1 MRNNLLV
8 TILFLASSSIIL
20 SQDLRIKNLQIESK
34 NNGTVIQL
42 DSNRKVNL
50 ENVTAW
56 YSSEW
61 FYMTIY
67 DANADSL
74 SLTNYKNDSLK
85 NIEVSNSDESTQI
98 AVQLFSD
105 IESFEI
111 NTPNRK
117 TLQFFL
123 RNSQLVAKN
132 SISVEDGID
141 IVQAEEKTS
150 KEKPESKLFNDLFF
164 YLLRLQNI
172 FFVNLESKIFLTA
185 FDAVIASPN
194 VIKSLLGKLFFLRK
208 VKKSLWLSILKSS
221 EQPPNA

>member
-42 DSNRKVNL
+42 DSNKKVNL

-74 SLTNYKNDSLK
+74 SLANYKNDSLK

-98 AVQLFSD
+98 AVQLFSE

-132 SISVEDGID
+132 SISVEDEID
-141 IVQAEEKTS
+141 IVQTEEKTPKGKDIIYE
-150 KEKPESKLFNDLFF
+150 KEQPRNANSKL
-164 YLLRLQNI
+164 I
-172 FFVNLESKIFLTA
+172 
-185 FDAVIASPN
+185 VIAGLIVSAIDITN
-194 VIKSLLGKLFFLRK
+194 STSFLAGA
-208 VKKSLWLSILKSS
+208 LIAIIA
-221 EQPPNA
+221 NFI

>member
-42 DSNRKVNL
+42 DSNKKVNL

-74 SLTNYKNDSLK
+74 SLANYKNDSLK

-98 AVQLFSD
+98 AVQLFSE

-132 SISVEDGID
+132 SISVEDEID
-141 IVQAEEKTS
+141 IVQTEQKTP
-150 KEKPESKLFNDLFF
+150 KEKDIIYEKEQPRNANNKL
-164 YLLRLQNI
+164 I
-172 FFVNLESKIFLTA
+172 
-185 FDAVIASPN
+185 VIAGLIVSAIDITN
-194 VIKSLLGKLFFLRK
+194 STSFSAGALIAIIANFL
-208 VKKSLWLSILKSS
+208 
-221 EQPPNA
+221 

>member
-42 DSNRKVNL
+42 DSNKKVNL

-74 SLTNYKNDSLK
+74 SLANYKNDSLK

-98 AVQLFSD
+98 AVQLFSE

-132 SISVEDGID
+132 SISVEDEID
-141 IVQAEEKTS
+141 IVQTEEKIS
-150 KEKPESKLFNDLFF
+150 KEKDIIYEKEQPRNANSKL
-164 YLLRLQNI
+164 I
-172 FFVNLESKIFLTA
+172 
-185 FDAVIASPN
+185 VIAGLIVSAIDITN
-194 VIKSLLGKLFFLRK
+194 STSFSAGALIAIIANFL
-208 VKKSLWLSILKSS
+208 
-221 EQPPNA
+221 

>member
-74 SLTNYKNDSLK
+74 SLANYKNDSLK

-98 AVQLFSD
+98 AVQLFSE

-123 RNSQLVAKN
+123 RNSQLFVKN
-132 SISVEDGID
+132 SISVEDKID
-141 IVQAEEKTS
+141 IVQTEEKTP
-150 KEKPESKLFNDLFF
+150 KEKDIIYEKEQPRNANNKL
-164 YLLRLQNI
+164 I
-172 FFVNLESKIFLTA
+172 
-185 FDAVIASPN
+185 VIAGLIVSAIDITN
-194 VIKSLLGKLFFLRK
+194 STSFSAGALIAIIANFL
-208 VKKSLWLSILKSS
+208 
-221 EQPPNA
+221 

>member
-42 DSNRKVNL
+42 DSNKKVNL

-74 SLTNYKNDSLK
+74 SLANYKNDSLK

-98 AVQLFSD
+98 AVQLFSE

-132 SISVEDGID
+132 SISVEDKID
-141 IVQAEEKTS
+141 IVQSEEKTP
-150 KEKPESKLFNDLFF
+150 KEKDIIYEKEQLRSANNKL
-164 YLLRLQNI
+164 I
-172 FFVNLESKIFLTA
+172 
-185 FDAVIASPN
+185 VIAGLIVSAIDITN
-194 VIKSLLGKLFFLRK
+194 STSFSAGALIAIIANFL
-208 VKKSLWLSILKSS
+208 
-221 EQPPNA
+221 

>member
-8 TILFLASSSIIL
+8 TILFLVSSSIIL

-74 SLTNYKNDSLK
+74 SLANYRNDSLK

-98 AVQLFSD
+98 AVQLFSE

-132 SISVEDGID
+132 SISVEDKID
-141 IVQAEEKTS
+141 IVQSEEKTP
-150 KEKPESKLFNDLFF
+150 KEKDIIYEKEQPRNANNKL
-164 YLLRLQNI
+164 I
-172 FFVNLESKIFLTA
+172 
-185 FDAVIASPN
+185 VIAGLIVSAIDITN
-194 VIKSLLGKLFFLRK
+194 STSFSAGALIAIIASFL
-208 VKKSLWLSILKSS
+208 
-221 EQPPNA
+221 

>member
-8 TILFLASSSIIL
+8 TILFLASSSITL

-74 SLTNYKNDSLK
+74 SLANYKNDSLK

-98 AVQLFSD
+98 AVQLFSE

-132 SISVEDGID
+132 SISVEDEID
-141 IVQAEEKTS
+141 IVQTEEKTP
-150 KEKPESKLFNDLFF
+150 KEKDIIYEKEQPRNANNKL
-164 YLLRLQNI
+164 I
-172 FFVNLESKIFLTA
+172 
-185 FDAVIASPN
+185 VIAGLIVSAIDITN
-194 VIKSLLGKLFFLRK
+194 STSFSVGALIAIIANFL
-208 VKKSLWLSILKSS
+208 
-221 EQPPNA
+221 

>member
-42 DSNRKVNL
+42 DSNKKVNL

-74 SLTNYKNDSLK
+74 SLANYKNDSLK

-98 AVQLFSD
+98 AVQLFSE

-132 SISVEDGID
+132 SISVEDEID
-141 IVQAEEKTS
+141 IVQTEEKTP
-150 KEKPESKLFNDLFF
+150 KEKDIIYEKEQPRNTNNKL
-164 YLLRLQNI
+164 I
-172 FFVNLESKIFLTA
+172 
-185 FDAVIASPN
+185 VIAGLIVSAIDIAN
-194 VIKSLLGKLFFLRK
+194 STSFSGGALIAIIANFL
-208 VKKSLWLSILKSS
+208 
-221 EQPPNA
+221 

>member
-42 DSNRKVNL
+42 DSNKKVNL

-74 SLTNYKNDSLK
+74 SLANYKNDSLK

-98 AVQLFSD
+98 AVQLFSE

-132 SISVEDGID
+132 SISVEDKID
-141 IVQAEEKTS
+141 IVQTEEEAS
-150 KEKPESKLFNDLFF
+150 KEKDIIYEKEQPRNANNKL
-164 YLLRLQNI
+164 I
-172 FFVNLESKIFLTA
+172 
-185 FDAVIASPN
+185 VIAGLIVSAIDITN
-194 VIKSLLGKLFFLRK
+194 STSFSAGALIAIIANFL
-208 VKKSLWLSILKSS
+208 
-221 EQPPNA
+221 

>member
-74 SLTNYKNDSLK
+74 SLANYKNDSLK

-98 AVQLFSD
+98 AVQLFSE

-132 SISVEDGID
+132 SISVEDEFD
-141 IVQAEEKTS
+141 IVQTEEKTP
-150 KEKPESKLFNDLFF
+150 KEKDIIYEKEQPRNANSKL
-164 YLLRLQNI
+164 I
-172 FFVNLESKIFLTA
+172 
-185 FDAVIASPN
+185 VIAGLIVSAVDITN
-194 VIKSLLGKLFFLRK
+194 STSFSAGALIAIIANFL
-208 VKKSLWLSILKSS
+208 
-221 EQPPNA
+221 

>member
-34 NNGTVIQL
+34 KNGTVIQL

-74 SLTNYKNDSLK
+74 SLANYKNDSLK

-98 AVQLFSD
+98 AVQLFSE

-132 SISVEDGID
+132 SISVEDEID
-141 IVQAEEKTS
+141 IVQTEEKTP
-150 KEKPESKLFNDLFF
+150 KEKDIIYEKEQPRNANNKL
-164 YLLRLQNI
+164 I
-172 FFVNLESKIFLTA
+172 
-185 FDAVIASPN
+185 VIAGLIVSAIDVTN
-194 VIKSLLGKLFFLRK
+194 STSFSAGALIAIIASFL
-208 VKKSLWLSILKSS
+208 
-221 EQPPNA
+221 

>member
-42 DSNRKVNL
+42 DSNKKVNL

-74 SLTNYKNDSLK
+74 SLANYKNDSLK

-98 AVQLFSD
+98 AVQLFSE

-123 RNSQLVAKN
+123 RNSQVVAKN
-132 SISVEDGID
+132 SISVEDEID
-141 IVQAEEKTS
+141 IVQTEEKIP
-150 KEKPESKLFNDLFF
+150 KEKDIIYEKEQPRNTNSKL
-164 YLLRLQNI
+164 I
-172 FFVNLESKIFLTA
+172 
-185 FDAVIASPN
+185 VIAGLIVSAIDITN
-194 VIKSLLGKLFFLRK
+194 STSFSAGALIAIIANFL
-208 VKKSLWLSILKSS
+208 
-221 EQPPNA
+221 

>member
-74 SLTNYKNDSLK
+74 SLANYKNDSLK

-98 AVQLFSD
+98 AVQLFSE

-132 SISVEDGID
+132 SISVEDKID
-141 IVQAEEKTS
+141 IVQSEEKTP
-150 KEKPESKLFNDLFF
+150 KEKDIIYEKEQPRNANNKL
-164 YLLRLQNI
+164 I
-172 FFVNLESKIFLTA
+172 
-185 FDAVIASPN
+185 VIAGLIVSAIDVTN
-194 VIKSLLGKLFFLRK
+194 STSFSAGALIAIIANFL
-208 VKKSLWLSILKSS
+208 
-221 EQPPNA
+221 

>member
-42 DSNRKVNL
+42 DSNKKVNL

-74 SLTNYKNDSLK
+74 SLANYKNDSLK

-98 AVQLFSD
+98 AVQLFSE

-132 SISVEDGID
+132 SISVEDEID
-141 IVQAEEKTS
+141 IVQTEEKIP
-150 KEKPESKLFNDLFF
+150 KEKDIIYEKEQPRNANSKL
-164 YLLRLQNI
+164 I
-172 FFVNLESKIFLTA
+172 
-185 FDAVIASPN
+185 VIAGLIVSAIDITN
-194 VIKSLLGKLFFLRK
+194 STSFSAGALIAIIANFL
-208 VKKSLWLSILKSS
+208 
-221 EQPPNA
+221 

>member
-42 DSNRKVNL
+42 DSNKKVNL

-74 SLTNYKNDSLK
+74 SLANYKNDSLK

-132 SISVEDGID
+132 SISVEDEID
-141 IVQAEEKTS
+141 IVQTEEKTP
-150 KEKPESKLFNDLFF
+150 KEKDIIYEKEQPRNANSKL
-164 YLLRLQNI
+164 I
-172 FFVNLESKIFLTA
+172 
-185 FDAVIASPN
+185 VIAGLIVSAIDITN
-194 VIKSLLGKLFFLRK
+194 STSFSAGALIAIIANFL
-208 VKKSLWLSILKSS
+208 
-221 EQPPNA
+221 

>member
-42 DSNRKVNL
+42 DSNKKVNL

-74 SLTNYKNDSLK
+74 SLANYKNDSLK

-98 AVQLFSD
+98 ALQLFSE

-132 SISVEDGID
+132 SISVEDEID
-141 IVQAEEKTS
+141 IVQTEEKTP
-150 KEKPESKLFNDLFF
+150 KEKDIIYEKEQPRNANSKL
-164 YLLRLQNI
+164 I
-172 FFVNLESKIFLTA
+172 
-185 FDAVIASPN
+185 VIAGLIVSAIDIAN
-194 VIKSLLGKLFFLRK
+194 STSFSAGALIAIIANFL
-208 VKKSLWLSILKSS
+208 
-221 EQPPNA
+221 

>member
-74 SLTNYKNDSLK
+74 SLANYKNDSLK

-98 AVQLFSD
+98 AVQLFSE

-132 SISVEDGID
+132 SISVEDKID
-141 IVQAEEKTS
+141 IVQSEEKTP
-150 KEKPESKLFNDLFF
+150 KEKDIIYEKEQPRNANNKL
-164 YLLRLQNI
+164 I
-172 FFVNLESKIFLTA
+172 
-185 FDAVIASPN
+185 VIAGLIVSAIDVTN
-194 VIKSLLGKLFFLRK
+194 STSFSAGALIAIIANF
-208 VKKSLWLSILKSS
+208 I
-221 EQPPNA
+221 

>member
-42 DSNRKVNL
+42 DSNKKVNL

-74 SLTNYKNDSLK
+74 SLANYKNDSLK

-98 AVQLFSD
+98 AVQLFSE

-132 SISVEDGID
+132 SISVEDEID
-141 IVQAEEKTS
+141 IVQIEEKTP
-150 KEKPESKLFNDLFF
+150 KEKDIIYEKEQPRNANNKL
-164 YLLRLQNI
+164 I
-172 FFVNLESKIFLTA
+172 
-185 FDAVIASPN
+185 VIAGLIVSAVDITN
-194 VIKSLLGKLFFLRK
+194 STSFLAGA
-208 VKKSLWLSILKSS
+208 LIAIIANFL
-221 EQPPNA
+221 

>member
-8 TILFLASSSIIL
+8 TILFLASSSITL
-20 SQDLRIKNLQIESK
+20 SQDLKIKNLQIESK

-74 SLTNYKNDSLK
+74 TLANYKNDSLK
-85 NIEVSNSDESTQI
+85 NIEVSNNDESTQI
-98 AVQLFSD
+98 ALQLFSE

-111 NTPNRK
+111 NTPSRK

-132 SISVEDGID
+132 SISLEDEID
-141 IVQAEEKTS
+141 IVQTEEKTP
-150 KEKPESKLFNDLFF
+150 KEKDIIYEREQPRNANSKL
-164 YLLRLQNI
+164 I
-172 FFVNLESKIFLTA
+172 
-185 FDAVIASPN
+185 VIAGLIVSAIDITN
-194 VIKSLLGKLFFLRK
+194 STSFSVGALIAIIANFL
-208 VKKSLWLSILKSS
+208 
-221 EQPPNA
+221 

>member
-20 SQDLRIKNLQIESK
+20 SQDLKIKNLQIESK

-42 DSNRKVNL
+42 DSNKKVNL

-74 SLTNYKNDSLK
+74 SLANYKNNSLK
-85 NIEVSNSDESTQI
+85 SIEVSNSDESTQI
-98 AVQLFSD
+98 AVQLFSE

-111 NTPNRK
+111 NTPKRK

-123 RNSQLVAKN
+123 RNSQSVSKESISDENEIDVVVLEENIPNEKEIIYEKKQPRDTNSKLIVIAGLVVSAVDITNSTSFALGALVAIIAN
-132 SISVEDGID
+132 
-141 IVQAEEKTS
+141 
-150 KEKPESKLFNDLFF
+150 
-164 YLLRLQNI
+164 
-172 FFVNLESKIFLTA
+172 FL
-185 FDAVIASPN
+185 
-194 VIKSLLGKLFFLRK
+194 
-208 VKKSLWLSILKSS
+208 
-221 EQPPNA
+221 

>member
-42 DSNRKVNL
+42 DSNKKVNL

-74 SLTNYKNDSLK
+74 SLANYKNDSLK

-98 AVQLFSD
+98 AVQLFSE

-117 TLQFFL
+117 TLQFLL

-132 SISVEDGID
+132 SISMEDEID
-141 IVQAEEKTS
+141 IVQTEENTV
-150 KEKPESKLFNDLFF
+150 KEKDIIYEKEQPRNINNKL
-164 YLLRLQNI
+164 I
-172 FFVNLESKIFLTA
+172 
-185 FDAVIASPN
+185 VIAGLIVSAIDITN
-194 VIKSLLGKLFFLRK
+194 STSFSAGALIAIIANFL
-208 VKKSLWLSILKSS
+208 
-221 EQPPNA
+221 

>member
-74 SLTNYKNDSLK
+74 SLANYKNDSLK

-98 AVQLFSD
+98 AVQLFSE

-132 SISVEDGID
+132 SISVEDKID
-141 IVQAEEKTS
+141 IVQTEKKTP
-150 KEKPESKLFNDLFF
+150 KEKDIIYEKEQPRNANNKL
-164 YLLRLQNI
+164 I
-172 FFVNLESKIFLTA
+172 
-185 FDAVIASPN
+185 VIAGLIVSAIDITN
-194 VIKSLLGKLFFLRK
+194 STSFSAGALIAIIANFL
-208 VKKSLWLSILKSS
+208 
-221 EQPPNA
+221 

>member
-42 DSNRKVNL
+42 DSNKKVNL

-74 SLTNYKNDSLK
+74 SLANYKNDSLK

-98 AVQLFSD
+98 AVQLFSE

-123 RNSQLVAKN
+123 RKSQLVAKN
-132 SISVEDGID
+132 SISVEDEID
-141 IVQAEEKTS
+141 IVQTEEKTP
-150 KEKPESKLFNDLFF
+150 KEKDIIYEKEQPRNANSKL
-164 YLLRLQNI
+164 I
-172 FFVNLESKIFLTA
+172 
-185 FDAVIASPN
+185 VIAGLIVSAIDITN
-194 VIKSLLGKLFFLRK
+194 STSFSAGALIAIIANFL
-208 VKKSLWLSILKSS
+208 
-221 EQPPNA
+221 

>member
-42 DSNRKVNL
+42 DSNKKVNL

-74 SLTNYKNDSLK
+74 SLANYKNDSLK

-98 AVQLFSD
+98 AVQLFSE

-132 SISVEDGID
+132 SISVEDKID
-141 IVQAEEKTS
+141 IVQTEEKTP
-150 KEKPESKLFNDLFF
+150 KEKDIIYEKEQPRNANNKL
-164 YLLRLQNI
+164 I
-172 FFVNLESKIFLTA
+172 
-185 FDAVIASPN
+185 VIAGLIVSAIDVTN
-194 VIKSLLGKLFFLRK
+194 STSFSAGALIAIIASFL
-208 VKKSLWLSILKSS
+208 
-221 EQPPNA
+221 

>member
-8 TILFLASSSIIL
+8 TILFLASSPILL
-20 SQDLRIKNLQIESK
+20 SQDLKIKNLQIESK

-42 DSNRKVNL
+42 DSNKKVNL

-74 SLTNYKNDSLK
+74 SLANYKNDSLK

-98 AVQLFSD
+98 AVQLFSE

-132 SISVEDGID
+132 SISVEDKID
-141 IVQAEEKTS
+141 IVETEEKTP
-150 KEKPESKLFNDLFF
+150 KEKDIIYEQEQPRNANNKL
-164 YLLRLQNI
+164 I
-172 FFVNLESKIFLTA
+172 
-185 FDAVIASPN
+185 VIAGLIVSAVDITN
-194 VIKSLLGKLFFLRK
+194 STSFLAGA
-208 VKKSLWLSILKSS
+208 LIAIIA
-221 EQPPNA
+221 NFI

>member
-1 MRNNLLV
+1 MRNNILV

-20 SQDLRIKNLQIESK
+20 SQDLKIKNLQIESK

-42 DSNRKVNL
+42 DSNKKVNL

-67 DANADSL
+67 DAYADSL
-74 SLTNYKNDSLK
+74 SLANYKNNSLK

-111 NTPNRK
+111 NTPKRK

-123 RNSQLVAKN
+123 RNSQSVAKN
-132 SISVEDGID
+132 SISIENEID
-141 IVQAEEKTS
+141 IFEKEENSPRK
-150 KEKPESKLFNDLFF
+150 KDIIYEK
-164 YLLRLQNI
+164 
-172 FFVNLESKIFLTA
+172 
-185 FDAVIASPN
+185 
-194 VIKSLLGKLFFLRK
+194 
-208 VKKSLWLSILKSS
+208 
-221 EQPPNA
+221 EQPRIANNKLIVFAGLIVSAIDITNSTSFSAGVLIAIIANFL

>member
-42 DSNRKVNL
+42 DSNKKVNL

-74 SLTNYKNDSLK
+74 SLANYKNDSLK

-98 AVQLFSD
+98 AVQLFSE

-132 SISVEDGID
+132 SISVEDEID
-141 IVQAEEKTS
+141 IVQTEEKTP
-150 KEKPESKLFNDLFF
+150 KEKDIIYEKEQPRKANSKL
-164 YLLRLQNI
+164 I
-172 FFVNLESKIFLTA
+172 
-185 FDAVIASPN
+185 VIAGLIVSAIDITN
-194 VIKSLLGKLFFLRK
+194 STSFSAGALIAIIANFF
-208 VKKSLWLSILKSS
+208 
-221 EQPPNA
+221 

>member
-42 DSNRKVNL
+42 DSNKKVNL

-74 SLTNYKNDSLK
+74 SLANYKNDSLK

-132 SISVEDGID
+132 SISVEDEID
-141 IVQAEEKTS
+141 IVQTEEKTP
-150 KEKPESKLFNDLFF
+150 KEKDIIYEKEQPKNANNKL
-164 YLLRLQNI
+164 I
-172 FFVNLESKIFLTA
+172 
-185 FDAVIASPN
+185 VIAGLIVSAIDITN
-194 VIKSLLGKLFFLRK
+194 STSFSAGALIAIIANFL
-208 VKKSLWLSILKSS
+208 
-221 EQPPNA
+221 

>member
-42 DSNRKVNL
+42 DSNKKVNL

-74 SLTNYKNDSLK
+74 SLANYKNDSLK

-98 AVQLFSD
+98 AIQLFSE

-132 SISVEDGID
+132 SISVEDEID
-141 IVQAEEKTS
+141 IVQTEEKTP
-150 KEKPESKLFNDLFF
+150 KEKDIIYEKEQPRNANNKL
-164 YLLRLQNI
+164 I
-172 FFVNLESKIFLTA
+172 
-185 FDAVIASPN
+185 VIAGLIVSAVDITN
-194 VIKSLLGKLFFLRK
+194 STSFSAGALIAIIANFL
-208 VKKSLWLSILKSS
+208 
-221 EQPPNA
+221 

>member
-8 TILFLASSSIIL
+8 TILFLASSSITL

-34 NNGTVIQL
+34 NNGTVVQL

-74 SLTNYKNDSLK
+74 SLANYKNDSLK

-98 AVQLFSD
+98 AVQLFSE

-132 SISVEDGID
+132 SISVEDKID
-141 IVQAEEKTS
+141 IVQTEERTP
-150 KEKPESKLFNDLFF
+150 KEKDIIYEKEQPRNANNKL
-164 YLLRLQNI
+164 I
-172 FFVNLESKIFLTA
+172 
-185 FDAVIASPN
+185 VIAGLIVSAIDITN
-194 VIKSLLGKLFFLRK
+194 STSFSAGALIAIIASFL
-208 VKKSLWLSILKSS
+208 
-221 EQPPNA
+221 

>member
-8 TILFLASSSIIL
+8 TILFLASSSITL

-74 SLTNYKNDSLK
+74 SLANYKNDSLK

-98 AVQLFSD
+98 AVQLFSE

-132 SISVEDGID
+132 SISVEDKID
-141 IVQAEEKTS
+141 IVQTEEETS
-150 KEKPESKLFNDLFF
+150 KEKDIIYEKEQPRNANNKL
-164 YLLRLQNI
+164 I
-172 FFVNLESKIFLTA
+172 
-185 FDAVIASPN
+185 VIAGLIVSAIDITN
-194 VIKSLLGKLFFLRK
+194 STSFSAGALIAIIANFL
-208 VKKSLWLSILKSS
+208 
-221 EQPPNA
+221 

>member
-74 SLTNYKNDSLK
+74 SLANYKNDSLK

-98 AVQLFSD
+98 AVQLFSE

-132 SISVEDGID
+132 SISVEDEID
-141 IVQAEEKTS
+141 IVQTEEKTP
-150 KEKPESKLFNDLFF
+150 KEKDIIYEKEQPRNTNNKL
-164 YLLRLQNI
+164 I
-172 FFVNLESKIFLTA
+172 
-185 FDAVIASPN
+185 VIAGMIVSAIDITN
-194 VIKSLLGKLFFLRK
+194 STSFSAGALIAIIANFL
-208 VKKSLWLSILKSS
+208 
-221 EQPPNA
+221 

>member
-74 SLTNYKNDSLK
+74 SLANYKNDSLK

-98 AVQLFSD
+98 AVQLFSE

-132 SISVEDGID
+132 SISVEDKID
-141 IVQAEEKTS
+141 IVQTEEKTP
-150 KEKPESKLFNDLFF
+150 KEKDIIYEKEQLRSANNKL
-164 YLLRLQNI
+164 I
-172 FFVNLESKIFLTA
+172 
-185 FDAVIASPN
+185 VIAGLIVSAIDITN
-194 VIKSLLGKLFFLRK
+194 STSFSAGALIAIIANFL
-208 VKKSLWLSILKSS
+208 
-221 EQPPNA
+221 

>member
-74 SLTNYKNDSLK
+74 SLANYRNDSLK

-98 AVQLFSD
+98 AVQLFSE

-132 SISVEDGID
+132 SISVEDKID
-141 IVQAEEKTS
+141 IVQTEERTP
-150 KEKPESKLFNDLFF
+150 KEKDIIYEKEQPRNANNKL
-164 YLLRLQNI
+164 I
-172 FFVNLESKIFLTA
+172 
-185 FDAVIASPN
+185 VIAGLIVSAIDVTN
-194 VIKSLLGKLFFLRK
+194 STSFSAGALIAIIASFL
-208 VKKSLWLSILKSS
+208 
-221 EQPPNA
+221 

>member
-8 TILFLASSSIIL
+8 TILFLAYSSIIL

-42 DSNRKVNL
+42 DSNKKVNL

-74 SLTNYKNDSLK
+74 SLANYKNDSLK

-98 AVQLFSD
+98 AVQLFSE

-132 SISVEDGID
+132 SISVEDEID
-141 IVQAEEKTS
+141 IVQTEEKTP
-150 KEKPESKLFNDLFF
+150 KEKDIIYEKEQPRNANNKL
-164 YLLRLQNI
+164 I
-172 FFVNLESKIFLTA
+172 
-185 FDAVIASPN
+185 VIAGLVVSAIDITN
-194 VIKSLLGKLFFLRK
+194 STSFSAGVLIAIIANFL
-208 VKKSLWLSILKSS
+208 
-221 EQPPNA
+221 

>member
-42 DSNRKVNL
+42 DSNKKVDL

-74 SLTNYKNDSLK
+74 SLANYKNDSLK
-85 NIEVSNSDESTQI
+85 NIEVSNSEESTQI
-98 AVQLFSD
+98 AVQLFSE

-111 NTPNRK
+111 NTPKRK

-123 RNSQLVAKN
+123 RNSQSVAKN
-132 SISVEDGID
+132 SISTESEID
-141 IVQAEEKTS
+141 IVEK
-150 KEKPESKLFNDLFF
+150 KDYLHEDKDIIYEK
-164 YLLRLQNI
+164 
-172 FFVNLESKIFLTA
+172 
-185 FDAVIASPN
+185 
-194 VIKSLLGKLFFLRK
+194 
-208 VKKSLWLSILKSS
+208 
-221 EQPPNA
+221 EQPRNANNKLIVFAGLVISAVDITNSTSFSVGVLISIIANFL

>member
-42 DSNRKVNL
+42 DSNKKVNL

-74 SLTNYKNDSLK
+74 SLANYKNDSLK

-98 AVQLFSD
+98 AVQLFSE

-132 SISVEDGID
+132 SISVEDEID
-141 IVQAEEKTS
+141 IVQIEEKTP
-150 KEKPESKLFNDLFF
+150 KEKDIIYEKEQPRNANNKL
-164 YLLRLQNI
+164 I
-172 FFVNLESKIFLTA
+172 
-185 FDAVIASPN
+185 VIAGLIVSAIDITN
-194 VIKSLLGKLFFLRK
+194 STSFSAGALIAIIANFL
-208 VKKSLWLSILKSS
+208 
-221 EQPPNA
+221 

>member
-20 SQDLRIKNLQIESK
+20 SQDLKIKNLQIESK

-42 DSNRKVNL
+42 DSNKKVNL

-67 DANADSL
+67 DANTDSL
-74 SLTNYKNDSLK
+74 SLANYKNDSLK

-98 AVQLFSD
+98 AVQLFSE

-132 SISVEDGID
+132 SISVEDKID
-141 IVQAEEKTS
+141 IVQTEEKTP
-150 KEKPESKLFNDLFF
+150 KEKDIIYEKEQLRSANNKL
-164 YLLRLQNI
+164 I
-172 FFVNLESKIFLTA
+172 
-185 FDAVIASPN
+185 VIAGLIVSAIDITN
-194 VIKSLLGKLFFLRK
+194 STSFSAGALIAIIANFL
-208 VKKSLWLSILKSS
+208 
-221 EQPPNA
+221 

>member
-42 DSNRKVNL
+42 DSNKKVDL

-74 SLTNYKNDSLK
+74 SLANYKNDSLK
-85 NIEVSNSDESTQI
+85 NIEVSNSEESTQI
-98 AVQLFSD
+98 AVQLFSE

-111 NTPNRK
+111 NTPKRK

-123 RNSQLVAKN
+123 RNSQSVSKN
-132 SISVEDGID
+132 SISTESEID
-141 IVQAEEKTS
+141 IVEK
-150 KEKPESKLFNDLFF
+150 KDNLPEDKDIIYEK
-164 YLLRLQNI
+164 
-172 FFVNLESKIFLTA
+172 
-185 FDAVIASPN
+185 
-194 VIKSLLGKLFFLRK
+194 
-208 VKKSLWLSILKSS
+208 
-221 EQPPNA
+221 EQPRNANNKLIVFAGLVISAVDITNSTSFSVGVLISIIANFL